1 MQRFVII
8 NDIGPLEKGKKLLR
22 YVKYAFMFG
31 GLIMAYLQSMLIG
44 VLIAIMVW
52 LNGGL
57 AEHFGLYG
65 STVLVHLIGL
75 AGVAVWL
82 FIIRKETLQLPKN
95 LPPYLFMG
103 GIIGALTVVFNN
115 IGFSANGVSITLAL
129 GLLGQMCFS
138 VMVDHF
144 GLLGVSKRP
153 IQRRQLLSLSLVTV
167 GIIMLAV

>member
-1 MQRFVII
+1 
-8 NDIGPLEKGKKLLR
+8 
-22 YVKYAFMFG
+22 
-31 GLIMAYLQSMLIG
+31 MAYLQSMLIG
-44 VLIAIMVW
+44 VLIALMVW

-65 STVLVHLIGL
+65 STVLVHLVGLIG
-75 AGVAVWL
+75 VFIWL
-82 FIIRKETLQLPKN
+82 YLIRKETLNLPKY

-138 VMVDHF
+138 VLVDHF
-144 GLLGVSKRP
+144 GLLGVVKRP
-153 IQRRQLLSLSLVTV
+153 LNKRQLLSLSLVTI
-167 GIIMLAV
+167 GIVMLAV

>member
-1 MQRFVII
+1 
-8 NDIGPLEKGKKLLR
+8 
-22 YVKYAFMFG
+22 
-31 GLIMAYLQSMLIG
+31 MAYLQSMLIG
-44 VLIAIMVW
+44 VLIALMVW

-65 STVLVHLIGL
+65 STVLVHLVGLIG
-75 AGVAVWL
+75 VFIWL
-82 FIIRKETLQLPKN
+82 YLIRKETLNLPKH

-138 VMVDHF
+138 VLVDHF
-144 GLLGVSKRP
+144 GLLGVIKRP
-153 IQRRQLLSLSLVTV
+153 LNKRQLLSLGLVTI
-167 GIIMLAV
+167 GIVMLAV